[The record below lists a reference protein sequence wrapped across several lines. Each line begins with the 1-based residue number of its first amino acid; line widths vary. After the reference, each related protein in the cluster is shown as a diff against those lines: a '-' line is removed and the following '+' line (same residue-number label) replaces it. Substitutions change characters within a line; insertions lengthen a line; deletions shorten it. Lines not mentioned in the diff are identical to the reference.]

1 MRNRTV
7 ILLLTYAFLSF
18 ECVAFGQNSQGQ
30 NGQGGD
36 SQGQNSQGDQEKPVP
51 GAEVFWAKG
60 QRPAKAQYS
69 SSSSTNLRWWGG
81 TIMPTVQTQAIFW
94 GPNWSDATSDATFT
108 GDKITGLDTFYIG
121 MGSSDYAK
129 TADEYCDS
137 PTNCVTTTI
146 TYTGHLLDPT
156 TAANGSQKT
165 PILNEVCKEIGT
177 PNVANG
183 YYPVYVDRPRGR
195 AGYCAWH
202 SAGDCNG
209 TPVQFAFFFNLDGD
223 PGCDPGDG
231 SGLHSEGLAA
241 LANVSGHEIS
251 EARTDPRLNAWM
263 DRSGSENADKCAWSF
278 GTPLLTFSNSQ
289 WKIQGNWS
297 NQAYNAQ
304 TGYRNL
310 YGHKGCIDGGNY
322 K

>member
-18 ECVAFGQNSQGQ
+18 ECVAFGQNSQDQ
-30 NGQGGD
+30 NSQGGD

-81 TIMPTVQTQAIFW
+81 NIMPTVQTQAIFW
-94 GPNWSDATSDATFT
+94 GPNWSDATFT
-108 GDKITGLDTFYIG
+108 GDKITGLDTFYSG
-121 MGSSDYAK
+121 MVSSGYAK
-129 TADEYCDS
+129 TADEYYDS
-137 PTNCVTTTI
+137 SNQYVTADI
-146 TYTGHLLDPT
+146 KYSGHKVDSLS

-165 PILNEVCKEIGT
+165 PILNEVCKVIPAPVE
-177 PNVANG
+177 NG

-209 TPVQFAFFFNLDGD
+209 TPVQFAFFFNLDD
-223 PGCDPGDG
+223 DAGCDPQDTK
-231 SGLHSEGLAA
+231 SGHSQGLAA

-251 EARTDPRLNAWM
+251 EARTDPRLNAWY
-263 DRSGSENADKCAWSF
+263 DRFGNENADKCAWSF
-278 GTPLLTFSNSQ
+278 GTDLLSFTNGSQ

-297 NQAYNAQ
+297 NRAYNAQ
-304 TGYRNL
+304 TGHPNL
-310 YGHKGCIDGGNY
+310 HGQKGCIDGGNY